1 MSSARDQKYQQAKI
15 YNEDQLQNA
24 WDKSDQRIKEMEDEF
39 YRKTSKKKLLGT
51 QDDSVTT

>member
-1 MSSARDQKYQQAKI
+1 MSSARDQKHQQAKI

-39 YRKTSKKKLLGT
+39 YRK
-51 QDDSVTT
+51 